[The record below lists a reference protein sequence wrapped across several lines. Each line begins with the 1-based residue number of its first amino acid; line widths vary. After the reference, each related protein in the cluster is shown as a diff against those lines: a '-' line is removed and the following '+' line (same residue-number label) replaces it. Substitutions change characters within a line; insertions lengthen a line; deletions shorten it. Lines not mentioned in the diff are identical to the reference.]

1 MAIFDN
7 KQLEIFL
14 AVARTKS
21 FSKAAESLYLSQP
34 TISAH
39 IKNLEEDLN
48 TKLFIRS
55 TKEIT
60 LTPSGTALLPYVLK
74 FMSLKEEAL
83 NHLDKL
89 NTEVEGNLIISASTV
104 PSQYLVPKFLPDFL
118 EKYPKLNL
126 TVKQS
131 DSHQVLENI
140 KDFGADLGIC
150 ALSSNKAPLVYIP
163 LIDDPLVIVT
173 PNTPQFAQFSENLPV
188 EEIMHQSFISREEG
202 SGTKKESDS
211 LLEAMGVDL
220 QKLRQRVQLN
230 STEAVLQGVKQGLG
244 ISFVS
249 KRAAQDFIE
258 LGYIKAFEIADQI
271 ENRTIYLVHHK
282 NHPLSPAAEAFIAES
297 LAYFNPF

>member
-1 MAIFDN
+1 VAIFDN

>member
-258 LGYIKAFEIADQI
+258 LGYIQAFEIADQI

>member
-83 NHLDKL
+83 IHLDKL

-126 TVKQS
+126 KVKQS

-173 PNTPQFAQFSENLPV
+173 PNTPHFAQFSESLPV